1 MKDQILINYRR
12 DDTSGYAR
20 LIFDR
25 LISHFGEDRIF
36 MDVDGIEP
44 GQDFV
49 KVIDSAVGS
58 CKVLIALIGRNW
70 KDVADESGNRR
81 LENPEDFVRLEIQT
95 ALTRDIP
102 VIPTL
107 IQGATMP
114 NGKDLPEDI
123 KSLTR
128 RQAIEINHK
137 SFNTDVER
145 LIRSLE
151 KIFKKEEYIL
161 TIFNKVGI
169 DPEVLINNENLGKLS
184 DNNRLVYTD
193 VQIFFLKIIDKT
205 GIYETVILSIKLNDD
220 NKNIT
225 YEYKPTKI
233 SIQNITEPKRKE
245 KTFWKAILFH
255 LLVGF
260 GFFYIDRSK
269 KRKWLYPVLFM
280 YALINFILSLTKIE
294 PFYNTIFGGASFA
307 SSFGIYLYGFIDV
320 YQTFMAQKKL
330 SKQRD

>member
-193 VQIFFLKIIDKT
+193 VQIFFLKIIDFFLH
-205 GIYETVILSIKLNDD
+205 GSLLSQEIIFLIFN
-220 NKNIT
+220 N
-225 YEYKPTKI
+225 
-233 SIQNITEPKRKE
+233 
-245 KTFWKAILFH
+245 
-255 LLVGF
+255 
-260 GFFYIDRSK
+260 FY
-269 KRKWLYPVLFM
+269 
-280 YALINFILSLTKIE
+280 
-294 PFYNTIFGGASFA
+294 
-307 SSFGIYLYGFIDV
+307 SSFYFIKNNLV
-320 YQTFMAQKKL
+320 
-330 SKQRD
+330 R